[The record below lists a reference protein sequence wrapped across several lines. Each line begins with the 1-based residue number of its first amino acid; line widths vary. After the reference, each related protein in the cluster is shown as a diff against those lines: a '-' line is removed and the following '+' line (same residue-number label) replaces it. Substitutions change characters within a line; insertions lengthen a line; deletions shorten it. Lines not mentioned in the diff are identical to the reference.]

1 MGVNTVDVETPN
13 HRKLARTPQE
23 AVAGIKDGDLLL
35 VGGWGGIGVPHEL
48 IFAASKLPVRN
59 LTLVSN
65 NCGTGIAG
73 DVGELF
79 KAGLITKVI
88 TTFPVHTEAVDYL
101 DRVKKGE
108 VEVEL
113 TPQGTL
119 AERLRCAGAGLGGF
133 FTPTGVGTE
142 LGENKESRI
151 INGKEFIL
159 EQPLHGDF
167 AIIKADL
174 ADEMGNLR
182 FRFAARSFNPLMA
195 MAARKTIVEV
205 RELVPVG
212 AIKPDDIHLP
222 GIFVDTIY
230 VSGTG
235 S

>member
-1 MGVNTVDVETPN
+1 MGVNTVGVDTPN
-13 HRKLARTPQE
+13 HRKLVRTPQE
-23 AVAGIKDGDLLL
+23 AVAGITDGALLL

-48 IFAASKLPVRN
+48 ILAISKLPAKNFTV
-59 LTLVSN
+59 VSN
-65 NCGTGIAG
+65 NCGMGIEG
-73 DVGELF
+73 DVGNLF
-79 KAGLITKVI
+79 RAGLISKVI
-88 TTFPVHTEAVDYL
+88 TTFPVHSEAIDYL
-101 DRVKKGE
+101 DQLKKGE
-108 VEVEL
+108 LEVEL

-151 INGKEFIL
+151 INGEAFIL

-167 AIIKADL
+167 AIIKADV

-182 FRFAARSFNPLMA
+182 FRFAARGFNPLMA
-195 MAARKTIVEV
+195 MAARRTIVEV
-205 RELVPVG
+205 KELVPVG
-212 AIKPDDIHLP
+212 EIKPDDIHLP

-230 VSGTG
+230 VTESK

>member
-1 MGVNTVDVETPN
+1 MGVEILEMQAPN
-13 HRKLARTPQE
+13 HRKLVRTPQE
-23 AVAGIKDGDLLL
+23 AVAGITDGALLL

-48 IFAASKLPVRN
+48 ILAASKLSIAH

-65 NCGTGIAG
+65 NCGMGITG

-79 KAGLITKVI
+79 RAGLVSKVI
-88 TTFPVHTEAVDYL
+88 TTFPVHSEAVDYL

-119 AERLRCAGAGLGGF
+119 AERLRSAGAGLGGF
-133 FTPTGVGTE
+133 FTPTGAGTE
-142 LGENKESRI
+142 LAQNKESRI
-151 INGKEFIL
+151 INGKEFIF
-159 EQPLHGDF
+159 EQPLYADF

-195 MAARKTIVEV
+195 MAARRTIVEV

-212 AIKPDDIHLP
+212 DLKPDDIHLP

-230 VSGTG
+230 VSG
-235 S
+235 SSI